1 MQVLAGG
8 PWRLCSPLRSAG
20 QIGPGLLLVVQAA
33 LGLRVL
39 LRLVRM
45 ARGRRIVSV
54 DRWPAAD
61 GSVSVLLPV
70 LNERT
75 RLGPCLEGLRSQGAE
90 LHEIVVIDGGSAD
103 GTVELVR
110 AWQEREHRLRLVDA
124 SVIPPG
130 WNGKAWGL
138 QVGLDRA
145 ALTTTW
151 VLTMDADVRPKP
163 GLIASLV
170 AHAERSGLGVVSV
183 ATTQEL
189 AGPGSALVHPALLA
203 TLVYRFGIPG
213 QVARRVEDVQANGQ
227 CLLIRRDL
235 LATIGGFEAGR
246 LSLCD
251 DVTVARQLAVTGC
264 PSGFFE
270 APGLVSVR
278 MYESGWET
286 FVNWSRSLPLRDHL
300 SNARALLGLAEVT
313 LVQALPLLVLTTVRP
328 DGVGSVGR
336 WLRAVNLG
344 LLVLRL
350 GMLAGTRRAYCRA
363 PWTYWLS
370 PLLDLPVTL
379 MLWRSALT
387 RRHRWRGREV
397 LSGGVSGDVSGVIS
411 GAVA

>member
-1 MQVLAGG
+1 MMTG
-8 PWRLCSPLRSAG
+8 WRALLD
-20 QIGPGLLLVVQAA
+20 LLLVVQAA

-39 LRLVRM
+39 LRLVRT
-45 ARGRRIVSV
+45 ARGQRIAAI
-54 DRWPAAD
+54 DRCPASG

-70 LNERT
+70 LNEQT
-75 RLGPCLEGLRSQGAE
+75 RLGPCLEGLTSQGPE
-90 LHEIVVIDGGSAD
+90 LHEIVVVDGGSTD
-103 GTVELVR
+103 GTIGLVR

-124 SVIPPG
+124 SQVPSG

-145 ALTTTW
+145 SLTTSW

-170 AHAERSGLGVVSV
+170 AHAGRTGLGVVSV

-189 AGPGSALVHPALLA
+189 AGPGSGLVHPALLA

-213 QVARRVEDVQANGQ
+213 HVARRVEDVQANGQ

-235 LATIGGFEAGR
+235 LAKVGGFEAGR
-246 LSLCD
+246 LSFCD
-251 DVTVARQLAVTGC
+251 DVTVARQLAAAGC

-270 APGLVSVR
+270 APGLVAVR

-286 FVNWSRSLPLRDHL
+286 LANWSRSLPLRDHL
-300 SNARALLGLAEVT
+300 WNVRALLGLAEVS
-313 LVQALPLLVLTTVRP
+313 LVQALPLVFVPILCAVGTEGA
-328 DGVGSVGR
+328 DGASRINR
-336 WLRAVNLG
+336 WLRVVNLG
-344 LLVLRL
+344 LVLVRL
-350 GMLAGTRRAYCRA
+350 GILVGTRRAYCRA

-370 PLLDLPVTL
+370 PLLDLPITVQ
-379 MLWRSALT
+379 LWRSALT
-387 RRHRWRGREV
+387 RRQRWRGRPV
-397 LSGGVSGDVSGVIS
+397 LSGDVSEIVS